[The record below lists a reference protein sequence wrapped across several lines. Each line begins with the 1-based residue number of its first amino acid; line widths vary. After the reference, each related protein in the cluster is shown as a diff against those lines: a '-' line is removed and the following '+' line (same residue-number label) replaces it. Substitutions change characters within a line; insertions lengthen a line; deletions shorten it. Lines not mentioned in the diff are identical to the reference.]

1 MKFPMRILSGA
12 IISAVLCGAGFAAP
26 ATTSGP
32 HNTTPAVRSS
42 APTQPDCQKMGS
54 DVSALIDQKKDS
66 ENIAAARSVFQVG
79 IMECMEGSDDAANT
93 HYQQA
98 KNLLAGPPSPTDTI
112 RLPSP

>member
-1 MKFPMRILSGA
+1 MKMRILSGVM
-12 IISAVLCGAGFAAP
+12 ISAVLCGAAFAAP
-26 ATTSGP
+26 ASTSGP
-32 HNTTPAVRSS
+32 HSTTTAVHPPAS
-42 APTQPDCQKMGS
+42 TQPDCQKMGS

-98 KNLLAGPPSPTDTI
+98 KNLLAGPPGATDSI
-112 RLPSP
+112 RVPSR